1 MKDFRISPMD
11 KRLLEMGDIYT
22 AEKYKTLL
30 YEQTPTGSLDVL
42 VLDYFEY
49 VIAYLHVCPTGY
61 VDFQAKIEPRMSI
74 HREPLTDFIRSIR
87 IEWQELMMKD
97 TKYAPTSAEDAGM
110 SSRKLREKIPV
121 IRLELEEGV

>member
-1 MKDFRISPMD
+1 MKDSGISPMD
-11 KRLLEMGDIYT
+11 KKLLEMGDVYT
-22 AEKYKTLL
+22 AEKHKTLL

-49 VIAYLHVCPTGY
+49 VIAYLHVCPNGY
-61 VDFQAKIEPRMSI
+61 VDFQAKIEPRTSI
-74 HREPLTDFIRSIR
+74 HREPLLDLIRSIR

-97 TKYAPTSAEDAGM
+97 AKYAPTSAEDAGI

-121 IRLELEEGV
+121 IRLDVDEE